1 MTPIVR
7 TVLGDI
13 DPGELGVTLTHEH
26 LLIEFGRWE
35 REAAEQG
42 GAVEAGEA
50 GAPAMRQASDDARV
64 QQPITLGNVGWVR
77 RHWTMHPGN
86 MLLDDEDVAIA
97 EIQEFKDA
105 GGSAIVDATNPD
117 LHRRP
122 EALVRIAQQV
132 GLHIVMGAGH
142 YIGEFHPLDMDER
155 DEEAITTQIVAD
167 VTEGC
172 DGTSI
177 RAGVIGEVGCS
188 WPLTANERRSLR
200 AAARAAIATGAALLI
215 HPGRDTRSPF
225 EVMEVVVEAGH
236 DPART
241 IMSHLDRTVVDDA
254 DLVRLGESGC
264 YLEFDLF
271 GQESSFYPLSS
282 IDMPNDATRV
292 DHLMHLIEAGYG
304 ERLLVAQ
311 DICRK
316 TSLTSY
322 GGEGYG
328 HILTNVLPL
337 MRRKG
342 MSEESIDR
350 ILVRNPARVLAFD
363 SDRGAAPP

>member
-64 QQPITLGNVGWVR
+64 QQPITLGNVGWAR

-142 YIGEFHPLDMDER
+142 YIGEFDPLDMDER

-177 RAGVIGEVGCS
+177 RAGVIGEV
-188 WPLTANERRSLR
+188 
-200 AAARAAIATGAALLI
+200 AA
-215 HPGRDTRSPF
+215 PGR
-225 EVMEVVVEAGH
+225 
-236 DPART
+236 
-241 IMSHLDRTVVDDA
+241 
-254 DLVRLGESGC
+254 
-264 YLEFDLF
+264 
-271 GQESSFYPLSS
+271 
-282 IDMPNDATRV
+282 
-292 DHLMHLIEAGYG
+292 
-304 ERLLVAQ
+304 
-311 DICRK
+311 
-316 TSLTSY
+316 
-322 GGEGYG
+322 
-328 HILTNVLPL
+328 
-337 MRRKG
+337 
-342 MSEESIDR
+342 
-350 ILVRNPARVLAFD
+350 
-363 SDRGAAPP
+363 

>member
-1 MTPIVR
+1 
-7 TVLGDI
+7 
-13 DPGELGVTLTHEH
+13 
-26 LLIEFGRWE
+26 
-35 REAAEQG
+35 
-42 GAVEAGEA
+42 
-50 GAPAMRQASDDARV
+50 
-64 QQPITLGNVGWVR
+64 
-77 RHWTMHPGN
+77 
-86 MLLDDEDVAIA
+86 
-97 EIQEFKDA
+97 
-105 GGSAIVDATNPD
+105 
-117 LHRRP
+117 
-122 EALVRIAQQV
+122 
-132 GLHIVMGAGH
+132 
-142 YIGEFHPLDMDER
+142 
-155 DEEAITTQIVAD
+155 
-167 VTEGC
+167 
-172 DGTSI
+172 
-177 RAGVIGEVGCS
+177 
-188 WPLTANERRSLR
+188 
-200 AAARAAIATGAALLI
+200 
-215 HPGRDTRSPF
+215 
-225 EVMEVVVEAGH
+225 MEVVVEAGH

-337 MRRKG
+337 MRC
-342 MSEESIDR
+342 
-350 ILVRNPARVLAFD
+350 
-363 SDRGAAPP
+363 APPEPPGRRRLARALSPAIPRGPDPGSV